1 MEIRYM
7 IKKYIPLITI
17 LLFVFFI
24 FSIWKFPAATPVLGI
39 LLLLAGLA
47 ISIFA
52 IFEKHKGSGNPRV
65 KIARDVS
72 ILVITLLL
80 IILFGGLAALFAN
93 YYVTLHFGTMI
104 GFLAAI
110 AASFLVGYLIRKGMG
125 RFSS

>member
-1 MEIRYM
+1 MQKVISFTFA
-7 IKKYIPLITI
+7 L
-17 LLFVFFI
+17 LLALFVI
-24 FSIWKFPAATPVLGI
+24 SIWEFPAATPVLGI

-47 ISIFA
+47 ISVFA

>member
-1 MEIRYM
+1 MF
-7 IKKYIPLITI
+7 KKYLYFVPL
-17 LLFVFFI
+17 LLLVLFVI
-24 FSIWKFPAATPVLGI
+24 SIWKLPTTTPILGI

-52 IFEKHKGSGNPRV
+52 IFEKHKESENPRV

-80 IILFGGLAALFAN
+80 IIFFGGLAALFAN
-93 YYVTLHFGTMI
+93 HYVTLRFGTMI

-110 AASFLVGYLIRKGMG
+110 LASFLVGYLIRKGMG
-125 RFSS
+125 KFSS

>member
-1 MEIRYM
+1 M

-24 FSIWKFPAATPVLGI
+24 FSIWEFPAATPVLGI

-52 IFEKHKGSGNPRV
+52 IFEKHKESESPRV

-80 IILFGGLAALFAN
+80 IIFFGGLAALFAN
-93 YYVTLHFGTMI
+93 YYVTLRFGTMI